1 MTYKLPTRNSANIER
16 KVESKS
22 IFKGDLHKFS
32 YSFVGSWVGDGDCS
46 LRGPI
51 MQLMAVVVLFGIGFQ
66 SLAVVLPAKEICAG
80 EGMAY
85 FKIS

>member
-1 MTYKLPTRNSANIER
+1 M
-16 KVESKS
+16 
-22 IFKGDLHKFS
+22 
-32 YSFVGSWVGDGDCS
+32 GSWVGDGDCS